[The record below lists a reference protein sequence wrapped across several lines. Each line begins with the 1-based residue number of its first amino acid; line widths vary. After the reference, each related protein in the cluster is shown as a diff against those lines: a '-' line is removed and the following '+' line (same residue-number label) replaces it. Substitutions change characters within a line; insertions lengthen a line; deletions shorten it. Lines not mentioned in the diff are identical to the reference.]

1 MRLAI
6 LSFACGVVLLQSQ
19 AELPGYWIL
28 ASLGLAGLLAASL
41 SLSGRRLRREWIAQ
55 VMLMAAAVALGFA
68 WAGGMARWRLADQ
81 LPVAWETEPIELTG
95 VVASLPQRFERGER
109 FEFDV
114 EAVHTA
120 GAIVPPHIMLSWYR
134 SWDDI
139 DEAGKDDEARALR
152 PGERWCFTVKL
163 KRPHGNANPH
173 GFDYEAWLLERN
185 IRATGTIRARAGV
198 QRLDDFV
205 WRPGYAVERVREA
218 IRNRFLSALPDAPYL
233 GVLIA
238 LSVGDQR
245 SIPGDQWQVFNR
257 TGVTHL
263 LSVSGLHVTMVAALF
278 AAAINFLWR
287 RSERFML
294 MLPAQKAAVLAGW
307 LAAFSYALLAGFE
320 VPAQRTLYMLSVVA
334 LALLSGRNFGASRTL
349 LCAMLVVLVLDPFAI
364 LAIGFWLSFGA
375 VFILFWVGTA
385 RIGEARGW
393 RSALARWGIAQWAV
407 TIGSVPLLLFFFQQ
421 LSLVSPLANALAIP
435 FVSFI
440 VTPLAL
446 IFAVLPWPPL
456 LQFDHWMLA
465 QLMKLLEWL
474 GGYPVWQQPAPPLW
488 TSVLA
493 LAGVIW
499 LLLPRGFPSR
509 WIGVFPLLPALL
521 WVSPRPAPGEAWID
535 VLDVGQ
541 GSAVLVRTAEH
552 AMLYDAGPL
561 YSAQS
566 DAGQRVVVPY
576 LRATGI
582 RRLDALVVS
591 HRDKDHSG
599 GVAAVQAAL
608 PIFRTLSSM
617 PELGGELCAAGQHW
631 TWDGVRFDI
640 LHPKA
645 EVYVAKDVT
654 QKITKT
660 TATNRMSCVLRI
672 STSVRSM
679 LLTGD
684 IEARDEKA
692 IVERSPSLVRSD
704 VLLVP
709 HHGARASSSQQF
721 IDAVGARDIVFSA
734 GYRNAF
740 NHPRP
745 EVLERY
751 SAGRHWRT
759 DRDGAIRIVLGEIGK
774 LSAWRAERRRYWQSQ

>member
-6 LSFACGVVLLQSQ
+6 LSFACGVLLLQNQ
-19 AELPGYWIL
+19 AELPGSWFL
-28 ASLGLAGLLAASL
+28 AALGLAGLLVTGL
-41 SLSGRRLRREWIAQ
+41 SLYGWSFRKTGIAQ
-55 VMLMAAAVALGFA
+55 VILMAAVAALGFA
-68 WAGGMARWRLADQ
+68 WAGALASWRLADQ
-81 LPVAWETEPIELTG
+81 LPVAWETKPIELTG

-114 EAVHTA
+114 ETVHTA
-120 GAIVPPHIMLSWYR
+120 GATVPSHIMLSWYR
-134 SWDDI
+134 SWDDL
-139 DEAGKDDEARALR
+139 EEVGNDDEARAIR
-152 PGERWCFTVKL
+152 PGERWRFTVKL
-163 KRPHGNANPH
+163 KRPHGNANPL

-185 IRATGTIRARAGV
+185 IRATGTIRAGAGV

-205 WRPGYAVERVREA
+205 WRPGYTVERLREA
-218 IRNRFLSALPDAPYL
+218 IRGRFLSALPDAPYV
-233 GVLIA
+233 GVLVA

-245 SIPGDQWQVFNR
+245 SIPRDQWQIFNR
-257 TGVTHL
+257 TGVMHL

-278 AAAINFLWR
+278 AAAVNFLWR
-287 RSERFML
+287 RSERL
-294 MLPAQKAAVLAGW
+294 MLFMPAQKAAVIAGW
-307 LAAFSYALLAGFE
+307 LAAFAYALLAGFE

-334 LALLSGRNFGASRTL
+334 LALWSGRNFGASRTL
-349 LCAMLVVLVLDPFAI
+349 LWALLVVLFLDPFSV
-364 LAIGFWLSFGA
+364 LATGFWLSFGA
-375 VFILFWVGTA
+375 VSILFWVGTA
-385 RIGEARGW
+385 RIGETRGW
-393 RSALARWGIAQWAV
+393 RGALARWGLAQWAV
-407 TIGSVPLLLFFFQQ
+407 TIGSVPLLLLFFQQ
-421 LSLVSPLANALAIP
+421 FSLVSPLANALAIP

-488 TSVLA
+488 ASLLA
-493 LAGVIW
+493 LAGVVW

-509 WIGVFPLLPALL
+509 WIGVLPLLPALF
-521 WVSPRPAPGEAWID
+521 WVAPRPGAGEAWVD

-541 GSAVLVRTAEH
+541 GSAVVVRTAKH
-552 AMLYDAGPL
+552 ALLYDAGPM
-561 YSAQS
+561 YSRQS

-576 LRATGI
+576 LRAIGVGQ
-582 RRLDALVVS
+582 LDALVVS

-608 PIFRTLSSM
+608 PIVRTLSSL
-617 PELGGELCAAGQHW
+617 PELSGERCVAGQHW

-640 LHPKA
+640 LHPLTDDYGTDVGA
-645 EVYVAKDVT
+645 GGAKT
-654 QKITKT
+654 TKT
-660 TATNRMSCVLRI
+660 NRISCVLRI
-672 STSVRSM
+672 TTESSSV
-679 LLTGD
+679 LLPGD
-684 IEARDEKA
+684 IEARNEKD
-692 IVERSPSLVRSD
+692 IIERSPSLLRSD

-709 HHGARASSSQQF
+709 HHGAKASSSTAF

-740 NHPRP
+740 NHPHP

-759 DRDGAIRIVLGEIGK
+759 DQDGAIRVVLGEASEV
-774 LSAWRAERRRYWQSQ
+774 SAWRAERRRYWHSQ